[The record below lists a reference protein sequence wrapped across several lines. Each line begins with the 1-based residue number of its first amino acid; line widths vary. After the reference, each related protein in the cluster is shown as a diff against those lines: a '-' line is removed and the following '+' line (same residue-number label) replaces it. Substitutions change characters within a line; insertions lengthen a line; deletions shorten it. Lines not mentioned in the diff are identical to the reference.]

1 MANVLFISEAR
12 LKALT
17 AVHDNVQPNDIMP
30 FVLQSQD
37 IYIQDILGTNLYND
51 LKTAVSASTTTAA
64 EQTLI
69 NDYLS
74 PTLAN
79 YAIYLAL
86 PSLNY
91 KVKNKAVLNPTS
103 EESTSTTLDE
113 IKYLRGTV
121 LDTAQFYAERTK
133 DYLRDNNA
141 SFPAY
146 NNWDGHQM
154 PPNKTIQ
161 YDHGIYIP
169 RGRGC
174 GLYSNPNCD
183 NLP

>member
-37 IYIQDILGTNLYND
+37 IYIQDILGTTLYNN
-51 LKTAVSASTTTAA
+51 LKTSVSASTTTAA

-86 PSLNY
+86 PHMNY
-91 KVKNKAVLNPTS
+91 KVKNKAVVNPTS
-103 EESTSTTLDE
+103 EESTSTTLEE
-113 IKYLRGTV
+113 IKYLRGAV

-133 DYLRDNNA
+133 DYLRENYG
-141 SFPAY
+141 SFPGY
-146 NNWDGHQM
+146 NNWDGNQM
-154 PPNKTIQ
+154 PPNKSVQ

-169 RGRGC
+169 KPRGC
-174 GLYSNPNCD
+174 GYYSNPNPD

>member
-37 IYIQDILGTNLYND
+37 IYIQDILGTTLYNN

-91 KVKNKAVLNPTS
+91 KVK
-103 EESTSTTLDE
+103 
-113 IKYLRGTV
+113 
-121 LDTAQFYAERTK
+121 
-133 DYLRDNNA
+133 
-141 SFPAY
+141 
-146 NNWDGHQM
+146 
-154 PPNKTIQ
+154 
-161 YDHGIYIP
+161 
-169 RGRGC
+169 
-174 GLYSNPNCD
+174 
-183 NLP
+183 